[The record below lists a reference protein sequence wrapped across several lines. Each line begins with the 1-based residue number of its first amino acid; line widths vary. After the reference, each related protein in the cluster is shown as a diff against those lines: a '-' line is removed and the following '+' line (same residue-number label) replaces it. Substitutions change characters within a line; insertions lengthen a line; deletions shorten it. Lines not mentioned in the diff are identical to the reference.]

1 MLTRKATGEDMFL
14 KSIKAVGFKSF
25 ADKLDLEINPGITGI
40 VGPNGSGKSN
50 IVDAVRWV
58 LGEQSVKSLRGS
70 SSMSDVIFNGSES
83 RDAQKRAMVAL
94 TFDNADHAL
103 NSEFKELEIKR
114 VVYKTGE
121 NEYYINNS
129 RVRLKDINDLFID
142 SGAGASAFNIISQGN
157 VTDIVNGK
165 SSDRRVIFESAAGVL
180 KYKKRKEES
189 LKKLEKTEENL
200 TRLDL
205 VINELDKTVK
215 PLEEQ
220 SKVAKKY
227 LDIKNNLENID
238 IALMVSDITNINS
251 EYQKLKSSSEILKEK
266 LSTLSE
272 STTDTLL
279 DKLKLDNIS
288 LEEKINKLREELT
301 KVQNKISELESEKKI
316 TIERQKYEVD
326 KKAIDNNLF
335 NLKEQQL
342 ELEKNI
348 TILKKDVEDIE
359 TNINSEKEKLEDVKN
374 KTLVKKVKR
383 STAYNKLME
392 ETKKIFLWENKI
404 TILENNINNY
414 ENTPLSVKNIL
425 NNPRLKGI
433 HNTIGKLIDVPDKYV
448 IAIDIALGGASNYL
462 VVDNET
468 RAIEAIDYLKS
479 QKLGRATFYPLNII
493 KPRYIDKET
502 IDSIRNIN
510 GFIGV
515 LSDLVEYDYKYK
527 NVIDRELGAVLVVD
541 NARCLNV
548 IAKLV
553 DYKYKVVSLDG
564 EISYPGGAV
573 AGGTSKKNSMI
584 NEKNELNKLKE
595 EKEILK
601 INSESLNNDVDKYD
615 EELKDLEE
623 KENVIN
629 KYIILLNDELFNKKT
644 NLSRSIEQY
653 KNISSELNGL
663 EDLKENKLDKHL
675 VKLMEDINSANK
687 EKELLESEIKKVN
700 KNRSDIV
707 DEIEDLE
714 HKQKEANS
722 NYNLVNNELKNN
734 EIAMG
739 KLEVKL
745 DNLLGT
751 LSDEYNLTYE
761 YASVSYNLSMDSD
774 LAREKVISLKKELN
788 KLGDVNVGSI
798 KEYERLSTRY
808 EFLTNQK
815 EDLEN
820 SSKELKNIIHQM
832 DDIMIN
838 KFRESFDKIKVEFS
852 SIFKAMFKGGNGEL
866 RLSNP
871 DDILETGVDIIAIPP
886 GKKINSPVLL
896 SGGEKALTAICL
908 LFAILKVKP
917 APFVILDEAEA
928 ALDEVN
934 VDMFG
939 KYLEKEKKNTQ
950 FIVITH
956 KKRMM
961 EYADSLY
968 GITMQESGVSKVVS
982 AKLEN

>member
-1 MLTRKATGEDMFL
+1 MFL
-14 KSIKAVGFKSF
+14 KSIKAQGFKSF

-70 SSMSDVIFNGSES
+70 SSMSDVIFNGSAS

-94 TFDNADHAL
+94 TFDNTDHAL
-103 NSEFKELEIKR
+103 NSEFQEIEIKR

-205 VINELDKTVK
+205 VINELEKTVK

-227 LDIKNNLENID
+227 LEIKDNLENID
-238 IALMVSDITNINS
+238 IALMVSDITSINS

-272 STTDTLL
+272 ATEDTKL
-279 DKLKLDNIS
+279 DKLKLENITI
-288 LEEKINKLREELT
+288 EEKINKLREELT
-301 KVQNKISELESEKKI
+301 NIQNKINELESEKKI

-335 NLKEQQL
+335 SLKEQQL
-342 ELEKNI
+342 ELEKSI
-348 TILKKDVEDIE
+348 AIFKKDVEDIE
-359 TNINSEKEKLEDVKN
+359 SNINEEKEKLEDVKN
-374 KTLVKKVKR
+374 KILVKKVKR
-383 STAYNKLME
+383 STTYNKLME
-392 ETKKIFLWENKI
+392 ETKKIYLWENKI
-404 TILENNINNY
+404 AILENNINNY
-414 ENTPLSVKNIL
+414 ENTPLAVKNIL

-433 HNTIGKLIDVPDKYV
+433 HNTIGKLIDCSDKYV
-448 IAIDIALGGASNYL
+448 IALDIAMGGASNYL
-462 VVDNET
+462 VVDDET

-493 KPRYIDKET
+493 KPRYIEKDV

-515 LSDLVEYDYKYK
+515 LADLVEYDYKYK
-527 NVIDRELGAVLVVD
+527 NVIDRELGAVLVVE
-541 NARCLNV
+541 NARCLNI

-573 AGGTSKKNSMI
+573 AGGTSKRVSMI

-601 INSESLNNDVDKYD
+601 INSESLSNELDKFD

-644 NLSRSIEQY
+644 NLSRSTEQY
-653 KNISSELNGL
+653 KSISSELNGL
-663 EDLKENKLDKHL
+663 NDLKENKLDKHL
-675 VKLMEDINSANK
+675 VKLLEDITNANK
-687 EKELLESEIKKVN
+687 EKEIKMSDINKANKQKSEIL
-700 KNRSDIV
+700 
-707 DEIEDLE
+707 DEINDLE
-714 HKQKEANS
+714 HKQREANS

-751 LSDEYNLTYE
+751 LNDEYNLTYE
-761 YASVSYNLSMDSD
+761 YASVSYTLSMDAEI
-774 LAREKVISLKKELN
+774 AREKVTSLKKELN
-788 KLGDVNVGSI
+788 KLGDVNIGSI

-808 EFLTNQK
+808 EFLTSQK
-815 EDLEN
+815 SDLEN
-820 SSKELKNIIHQM
+820 SSQELKDIIHQM
-832 DDIMIN
+832 DDIMIS
-838 KFRESFDKIKVEFS
+838 KFRESFDKIKVEFAG
-852 SIFKAMFKGGNGEL
+852 IFKAMFKGGNGEL

-939 KYLEKEKKNTQ
+939 KYLEKNKLDTQ

-961 EYADSLY
+961 EYCDSLY
-968 GITMQESGVSKVVS
+968 GITMQESGVSKIVS
-982 AKLEN
+982 AKLES